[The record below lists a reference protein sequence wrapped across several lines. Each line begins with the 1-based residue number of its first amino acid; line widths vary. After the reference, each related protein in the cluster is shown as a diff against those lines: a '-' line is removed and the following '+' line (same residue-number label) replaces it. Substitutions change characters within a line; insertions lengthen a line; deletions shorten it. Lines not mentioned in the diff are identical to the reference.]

1 MFIGYFGF
9 FVLLQGALGFIG
21 QVFFG
26 GAWGMLHHLADLPSV
41 AYLGVF
47 AAGAGL
53 AVWGEGDK
61 KKREAGEA
69 GGEGS
74 GA

>member
-9 FVLLQGALGFIG
+9 FVMLQGALGFIG

-26 GAWGMLHHLADLPSV
+26 GAWGVLHHLVDLPSV

-47 AAGAGL
+47 AVGAVLG
-53 AVWGEGDK
+53 VWGEGD

-69 GGEGS
+69 GGEG
-74 GA
+74 A